1 MSNAL
6 GLLHFDWDAPLTDE
20 DRDEMLLKIVAV
32 IRKWRLEVPAI
43 LFLEST
49 APLGKIAGQGLV
61 AFSPFAAPL
70 LAGGIRSVQKLHT
83 LLEDPKNIQRLI
95 DLLSETDLAGT
106 ETDAARK

>member
-6 GLLHFDWDAPLTDE
+6 GLLHFDWDTPLSDE
-20 DRDEMLLKIVAV
+20 ERDAMLGKVVAV

-70 LAGGIRSVQKLHT
+70 MAGGIQGVQKLHT

-95 DLLSETDLAGT
+95 DL
-106 ETDAARK
+106 

>member
-1 MSNAL
+1 MLNSP
-6 GLLHFDWDAPLTDE
+6 GLLGFDWDLPVTDE
-20 DRDEMLLKIVAV
+20 DRDSLLGKVVGV

-70 LAGGIRSVQKLHT
+70 FAGGIQSVQKLHMV
-83 LLEDPKNIQRLI
+83 LEDPKNIQRLI
-95 DLLSETDLAGT
+95 DLLSENRA

>member
-1 MSNAL
+1 MLNSP
-6 GLLHFDWDAPLTDE
+6 GLLGFDWDLPVTDE
-20 DRDEMLLKIVAV
+20 DRDALLGKFIGV

-70 LAGGIRSVQKLHT
+70 FAGGIQSVQKLHMV
-83 LLEDPKNIQRLI
+83 LEDPKNIQRMI
-95 DLLSETDLAGT
+95 DLLSENRA

>member
-1 MSNAL
+1 MLNTL
-6 GLLHFDWDAPLTDE
+6 GLLGFDWDTPVSDE
-20 DRDEMLLKIVAV
+20 ERDALLGKVAGV
-32 IRKWRLEVPAI
+32 VHKWRLEVPAI

-70 LAGGIRSVQKLHT
+70 LAGGIGSVQKLHM
-83 LLEDPKNIQRLI
+83 LLEDPKNIQRLV
-95 DLLSETDLAGT
+95 DLLSENIT